1 MKKLVAVVFSVA
13 ILTACGGKKAGKGDA
28 KLETFEQK
36 LSYSVGYDV
45 TRSLKKMDVKL
56 DKDMMIRGIV
66 DALADSSTTPLL
78 TNEEMELVF
87 QELQKKNMQNMQQ
100 QQADQAAPNRSKG
113 QEYAAKM
120 MAENP
125 NWKKTASGLVYLVEK
140 QGTGK
145 IPKIENVVRVKYTG
159 STIDGQVF
167 DQTGEN
173 STTFEVGGVIPGW
186 TEALQMMPEGSKYKL
201 IIPAELAY
209 GNNPP
214 PGTPI
219 QAGSTLCFDVELVKI
234 EK

>member
-1 MKKLVAVVFSVA
+1 MKKLVVVLLSAAVLAS
-13 ILTACGGKKAGKGDA
+13 CGKKESKGDY
-28 KLETFEQK
+28 KLETFDQK
-36 LSYSVGYDV
+36 LSYAVGYDV
-45 TRSLKKMDVKL
+45 TRSIKKMDVQL
-56 DKDMMIRGIV
+56 DKDLMMKGIM
-66 DALADSSTTPLL
+66 DALSDSSSKPLL
-78 TNEEMELVF
+78 TDEEMAVVF
-87 QELQKKNMQNMQQ
+87 QQLQQKNMQNMQQ
-100 QQADQAAPNRSKG
+100 QQADQAAPNRAKG

-120 MAENP
+120 MAEDP
-125 NWKKTASGLVYLVEK
+125 NWKKTQSGLVYLVVK

-145 IPKIENVVRVKYTG
+145 IPKQESVVRVKYTG

-167 DQTGEN
+167 DETGEN

-186 TEALQMMPEGSKYKL
+186 TEALKMMPEGSTYKL

-219 QAGSTLCFDVELVKI
+219 QAGSTLCFTVELLKI

>member
-1 MKKLVAVVFSVA
+1 MKRIIAIAFSVA
-13 ILTACGGKKAGKGDA
+13 LLASCGKKEGKGDY

-56 DKDMMIRGIV
+56 DKDLMIKGIV
-66 DALADSSTTPLL
+66 DALADSSEKPLL

-87 QELQKKNMQNMQQ
+87 QELQKRNMQNMQQ
-100 QQADQAAPNRSKG
+100 QQSDQAAPNRSKG

-120 MAENP
+120 MAEDP
-125 NWKKTASGLVYLVEK
+125 NWKKAPSGLVYLVVK
-140 QGTGK
+140 QGSGK
-145 IPKIENVVRVKYTG
+145 IPKIDNVVRVKYTG
-159 STIDGQVF
+159 TTIDGQVF
-167 DQTGEN
+167 DQTGDN

-186 TEALQMMPEGSKYKL
+186 TEALQMMPEGSTYKL

-219 QAGSTLCFDVELVKI
+219 QPGSTLCFTVELVKI